1 MDWDF
6 PDDLRYTER
15 HEWAIITDQDGQK
28 TVLIGITDYA
38 QDQLSEIVFVELP
51 ELGREVKPGDNLA
64 VIESVKA
71 VSDVI
76 SPFNGSVLEV
86 NETLFDTPELLNE
99 DPYGK
104 GWVVRIAVADET
116 EYAALM
122 SASDYNAFVRQA
134 EEEV

>member
-1 MDWDF
+1 MDWNI
-6 PDDLRYTER
+6 PGDLKYTER
-15 HEWAIITDQDGQK
+15 HEWAKMTDQDGEK
-28 TVLIGITDYA
+28 AVLIGITDYA

-51 ELGREVKPGDNLA
+51 EPGREVKPGDNLA

-71 VSDVI
+71 VSDVF
-76 SPFNGSVLEV
+76 SPLNGTVLEV

-99 DPYGK
+99 DPYGE
-104 GWVVRIAVADET
+104 GWIVRIAITDET

-122 SASDYNAFVRQA
+122 SVSDYHAFVRQA